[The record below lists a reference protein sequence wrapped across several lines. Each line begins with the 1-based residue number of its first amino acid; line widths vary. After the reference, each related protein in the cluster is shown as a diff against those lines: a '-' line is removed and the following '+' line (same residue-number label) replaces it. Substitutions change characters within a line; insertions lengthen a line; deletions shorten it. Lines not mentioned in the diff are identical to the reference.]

1 MPANIKRLLRELKQ
15 GLVRIYGE
23 QLKAVVLYGS
33 YARGDYDAESDI
45 DVLIVLNNYEQYG
58 REIERTG
65 KLICSISLDYGVTVS
80 PIFMRECDWIKGEK
94 PLLRNVQAEG
104 VPV

>member
-23 QLKAVVLYGS
+23 RLKAVIVYGS

-45 DVLIVLNNYEQYG
+45 DILVVLKNYEQYG

-65 KLICSISLDYGVTVS
+65 KLVCRISLNYGVTVS
-80 PIFMRECDWIKGEK
+80 PIFMRERDWVKGEK
-94 PLLRNVQAEG
+94 PLLRNVYAEG

>member
-23 QLKAVVLYGS
+23 RLKAVIVYGS

-45 DVLIVLNNYEQYG
+45 DVLVVLKDYKQYG
-58 REIERTG
+58 MEIDRTG
-65 KLICSISLDYGVTVS
+65 ELICSMSLDYGVTVS
-80 PIFMRECDWIKGEK
+80 PIFMRERDWDKGEK
-94 PLLRNVQAEG
+94 PLLQNVYAEG